1 MGGTKFW
8 PKVLIIF
15 TLEILSALQTYIIGI
30 VKHEHNSVFKVNNYV
45 VEAGEGASG
54 SLVLKYKFH

>member
-1 MGGTKFW
+1 MGGTKMR

-30 VKHEHNSVFKVNNYV
+30 LKHEHNFSVLSK
-45 VEAGEGASG
+45 
-54 SLVLKYKFH
+54 